1 MNFDIGYHVV
11 ARDALNQENMFDA
24 EMSVVEFLRQVE
36 QMGEIPYNVTV
47 HGLDTYL
54 QGAESPEELCS
65 FINRIFSERVNFLLN
80 KNPIVQFV
88 VDDVEFW
95 DEPVIPNDDGDI
107 NLNMIFQGSLE
118 PEGPS
123 WHYSRLNITS

>member
-11 ARDALNQENMFDA
+11 ARDALDDENMFDD
-24 EMSVVEFLRQVE
+24 EMSIVEFLRRVN
-36 QMGEIPYNVTV
+36 QMNNLPYNITV
-47 HGLDTYL
+47 HGLDVYL
-54 QGAESPEELCS
+54 QGAENSEELCS
-65 FINRIFSERVNFLLN
+65 YINGVFSERVNFLLN

-95 DEPVIPNDDGDI
+95 DEPVIPDDDGDI
-107 NLNMIFQGSLE
+107 QLNTMFHGSLE

-123 WHYSRLNITS
+123 WHYSRLNVTS

>member
-11 ARDALNQENMFDA
+11 ARDALEPGDRFDN
-24 EMSVVEFLRQVE
+24 EMSVVEFLRRIDK
-36 QMGEIPYNVTV
+36 MDDIPYNVTV
-47 HGLDTYL
+47 HGLDAFL
-54 QGAESPEELCS
+54 QGAEDPESLCS
-65 FINRIFSERVNFLLN
+65 YINQLFSERVNFLLN

-95 DEPVIPNDDGDI
+95 DEPVIPDADSDI
-107 NLNMIFQGSLE
+107 RLNTMFHGHLE

-123 WHYSRLNITS
+123 WHYSRLNVTS